1 MITPINQSNNG
12 TKTSILYMND
22 FHAKLPN
29 LERMYSASRA
39 FDSFE
44 TTADKLKLSSGD
56 DGLGEDPVLSRA
68 VSRLLSMIG
77 ITKRQ
82 NGNHEFDV
90 IPAVHAE
97 NAKNAKYQEL
107 GAINIHAKDTSAL
120 KDTMVRSA
128 IEVHNGNKYGIVGI
142 GPSDMF
148 SRLKEGISKEDLIID
163 DIDTTILNLQKE
175 VDELKSKGV
184 NKIFLLSHSGYTND
198 VKIAQ
203 MTKGIDVILGGHSH
217 DLIKGVEEGKNLF
230 YNPDNE
236 PVVITQAGKDGEYF
250 GILNLDFDENGVIKS
265 VQNNVIPTNIF
276 NRTLPAKYA
285 VEQIIG
291 KPEHVGI
298 INSAPPSPKNRL
310 IENNPHGNFLVD
322 AMRKE
327 LCTDIALLNAANIRG
342 SFEKGKVDTRK
353 VSEITPFKNN
363 LVIAK
368 ISEKELVDAIKLGGK
383 SFVNPGNKPGIVMVS
398 GLKYSMNDKGE
409 LLNLSYV
416 TDDGKLTP
424 IDINNPDPN
433 KFLRVAMDD
442 FYATGGDGF
451 HMLNKKHEAEAIYN
465 FDKDKI
471 ACDYI
476 KKQNGAVDITDD
488 KRIEIIKS

>member
-230 YNPDNE
+230 YNLDNE

-327 LCTDIALLNAANIRG
+327 LGTDIALLNAANIRG